1 MNAVGIILAGGKNDK
16 LGALIKNR
24 ATSALP
30 IGSCY
35 RAIDFPL
42 SNMSNSGIGKVA
54 VMTQY
59 HARSLHDHLSSSKW
73 WDFGRK
79 NGGLFVLS
87 PFLSSENSFLF
98 RDTADSIFQN
108 LSFLSRSKEKYVVI
122 SSGDCVYKMDYTT
135 MVKYHEQKNAEIT
148 IAYRQVPEHENIC
161 QYGVVELEHDGR
173 LIDIEEK
180 PLEPQSNLASI
191 GVYIME
197 RELLIRLLKE
207 IVEEGRYSL
216 VRDIFS
222 RYRKR
227 LRIYGYRFDG
237 YWRNLGNVLSYYN
250 CNMDFLN
257 REVRKSF
264 TDDSPYILSKPKD
277 EPPAKFNS
285 QASIVNTLVGSGA
298 ILDGDTHSSIIFR
311 NVRVR
316 DNAVVNNSI
325 IMEGAYVGTNCLVEY
340 AILDKNAHIPDGE
353 KIIGTHNRPV
363 VVSKDGV
370 IVHA

>member
-16 LGALIKNR
+16 LGKLIKNR

-30 IGSCY
+30 VGSCY

-42 SNMSNSGIGKVA
+42 SNMTNSGIGKIA

-73 WDFGRK
+73 WDLGRK

-87 PFLSSENSFLF
+87 PFLSSESAFLF
-98 RDTADSIFQN
+98 RDTADSIYQN

-122 SSGDCVYKMDYTT
+122 SSGDCVYKMDYRNIIDF
-135 MVKYHEQKNAEIT
+135 HESKGAEIT
-148 IAYRQVPEHENIC
+148 IAYRQVPSSENIR
-161 QYGVVELEHDGR
+161 QYGVMELDGDHR

-191 GVYIME
+191 GVYVVE
-197 RELLIRLLKE
+197 RELLIRLIQE
-207 IVEEGRYSL
+207 IVEEGRYNL

-237 YWRNLGNVLSYYN
+237 YWRNLGSVESYYN

-257 REVRKSF
+257 RSVRKSF
-264 TDDSPYILSKPKD
+264 TEQTPYILSKPKD

-285 QASIVNTLVGSGA
+285 QASIVHSLVGSGA
-298 ILDGDTHSSIIFR
+298 ILDGDAHSSIIFR

-325 IMEGAYVGTNCLVEY
+325 IMEGSYVGVGCHIEY
-340 AILDKNAHIPDGE
+340 AIVDKNAVIEDGVS
-353 KIIGTHNRPV
+353 IVGTREAPV
-363 VVSKDGV
+363 VIEKRAVVSW
-370 IVHA
+370 